1 MLRRSLGSLLLSTTR
16 AQSPLC
22 RRANRATI
30 ILLEADGLCLNSKL
44 VVLNEAK
51 ATPSSFDVNGQTKR
65 GLLLKLILACPD
77 GYETKPPE
85 VKQQLEKFRDVRLVL
100 SGYHF
105 KEHEVEIACAKPDPP
120 IWIFRTTGKAFGA
133 KAPLAFEGTSDAES
147 RRTGARRQ

>member
-1 MLRRSLGSLLLSTTR
+1 MLCAERIVRSAFVPLAARTAHRAGWQCQWRAVSLL
-16 AQSPLC
+16 
-22 RRANRATI
+22 
-30 ILLEADGLCLNSKL
+30 
-44 VVLNEAK
+44 VYEAK
-51 ATPSSFDVNGQTKR
+51 ATPSSFDVNGLTKR

-77 GYETKPPE
+77 DYETKPPE